1 MAVRAVEPGV
11 TPLPLDADIEV
22 LGRLVVSRVAEIVEL
37 RERLAD
43 SEAAVIE
50 LTAEAD
56 AWRTKALDEAARRKA
71 DADTAR
77 RYERELVSVVHRKMV
92 EIDALN
98 AELEWRRLRW
108 WRRRRAR
115 VSATATPSAPPSPAP
130 R

>member
-37 RERLAD
+37 RELLAER
-43 SEAAVIE
+43 EAALIE

-56 AWRTKALDEAARRKA
+56 TWRAKALDEAALRKVERES
-71 DADTAR
+71 AR
-77 RYERELVSVVHRKMV
+77 RCERELVSVLHSKMI
-92 EIDALN
+92 EIDALG
-98 AELEWRRLRW
+98 AELEWRRQRW
-108 WRRRRAR
+108 YRRRRAR
-115 VSATATPSAPPSPAP
+115 RAWAATPSAAPSPAP